1 MKTQE
6 ITAVV
11 KEQLMAFHPVMIGL
25 FGSFVRNEM
34 KPESDIDIL
43 VKFSKSPSLLQL
55 IGIENILSDLLG
67 RKVDLI
73 TEGSLKNERIK
84 SSIKRDIKIIYQ
96 A

>member
-1 MKTQE
+1 MNPQD
-6 ITAVV
+6 IAAVV
-11 KEQLMAFHPVMIGL
+11 KEQLMTFQPVMIGL
-25 FGSFVRNEM
+25 FGSYARNEM
-34 KPESDIDIL
+34 KPGSDIDIL
-43 VKFSKSPSLLQL
+43 VKFSKPPSLLQL
-55 IGIENILSDLLG
+55 IGVENILSELLG